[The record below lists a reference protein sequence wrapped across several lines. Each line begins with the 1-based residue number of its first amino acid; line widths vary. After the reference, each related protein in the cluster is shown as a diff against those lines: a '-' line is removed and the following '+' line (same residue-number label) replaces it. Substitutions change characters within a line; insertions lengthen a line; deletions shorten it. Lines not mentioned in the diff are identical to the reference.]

1 MAAAVRALRHNS
13 LIVVAVGLATDRL
26 PDYTAVYIPDPGI
39 LTHRISFPGVFSPHN
54 VPPGRS
60 LINAEITAN
69 AGDGV
74 WELSDET
81 VIRRVVSDLE
91 RMGLV
96 RPSEL
101 CYTRAVRDTYGYVV
115 QDAAYR
121 RNRDTARA
129 WFEAAGVV
137 LCGRV
142 AEHEYINMDVC
153 IERGMAVARRLNAE
167 A

>member
-1 MAAAVRALRHNS
+1 
-13 LIVVAVGLATDRL
+13 
-26 PDYTAVYIPDPGI
+26 
-39 LTHRISFPGVFSPHN
+39 
-54 VPPGRS
+54 
-60 LINAEITAN
+60 
-69 AGDGV
+69 
-74 WELSDET
+74 
-81 VIRRVVSDLE
+81 
-91 RMGLV
+91 V